1 MDDIMLI
8 KQEKQEV
15 ASELVV
21 LLRYA
26 LQRVRDKPYKESGA
40 WHIMKD
46 VRGPMI
52 KIVKDE

>member
-21 LLRYA
+21 FLRYV

-52 KIVKDE
+52 KIVKDK